1 MEIFHFSDYRLIPLV
16 TFNETSFKQR
26 VEEIKREYYPIRF
39 KDMPRS
45 PLPPSTPTSPISK
58 PRMRGK
64 AVKVATQLK
73 IDLSEVKMMKSSKEG
88 TMSKRFTCEDRKGF
102 TYIDYPF
109 E

>member
-1 MEIFHFSDYRLIPLV
+1 MEIIHFSDYRLIPLV

-26 VEEIKREYYPIRF
+26 VEEIKREYYPTRF

-45 PLPPSTPTSPISK
+45 PLPPSHPTSPISK
-58 PRMRGK
+58 PRIRGK
-64 AVKVATQLK
+64 AAKMARQLK
-73 IDLSEVKMMKSSKEG
+73 IDVSTVKMMKSSKKA
-88 TMSKRFTCEDRKGF
+88 TISKSIICEDNQGF